1 MSETQL
7 GAFCDYLVIDGNNV
21 YAEVTI
27 EYRLSVDGRISRTYY
42 TGKREAEQKADYDT
56 FQLFRSYYLS
66 ALRDSTHDLMDSR
79 NNILG
84 KVIKRRVEKNENE
97 DSISNIFVGAN
108 NQLLDQGE
116 VRITKENIN
125 NNLRT
130 ILKKSPQTIDLSIT
144 PNKIDYIVN
153 AIKPFVPIS
162 SNKKIDGY
170 RLWKN
175 SLGYNNLILIKN

>member
-1 MSETQL
+1 M
-7 GAFCDYLVIDGNNV
+7 
-21 YAEVTI
+21 
-27 EYRLSVDGRISRTYY
+27 
-42 TGKREAEQKADYDT
+42 
-56 FQLFRSYYLS
+56 
-66 ALRDSTHDLMDSR
+66 
-79 NNILG
+79 
-84 KVIKRRVEKNENE
+84 
-97 DSISNIFVGAN
+97 
-108 NQLLDQGE
+108 DQGE

-162 SNKKIDGY
+162 SNNKIDGY